1 MQIYKTPIADIRFN
15 LECFDFQGRVGS
27 LPGFEDYDLE
37 TVMAIIEGIGKF
49 CEKEFL
55 PLNASGDKEGVTWN
69 PETFEVTTPKG
80 FKKLYKKYMA
90 NGALGLSMDP
100 KYGGGGGPI
109 TIAVLMGE
117 IATATNK
124 SFSMCPGLSGGLIT
138 ALSAHASDEI
148 KDKYLPKLISG
159 EWAGT
164 MCLTEPQCGTD
175 LGLVS
180 TKAIPNDDGS
190 FNLTGTKIWI
200 TFGEHDLTD
209 NIVHLVLARLP
220 DAPEGI
226 KGISTFIV
234 PKFLDDGTRNPV
246 FCTGLEHKMGIH
258 ASPTCVISMEDA
270 KGWLVGTP
278 NKGMRSMF
286 VMMNHARLNV
296 GQEGVSFSEIAYQS
310 ALAYAKDRRQGRALN
325 PARSEKGAKA
335 DSIMVHPDVR
345 RMLLNIKSTTE
356 GMRGL
361 DVYVTLLLDIAHNHP
376 DEPERQRADDLVA
389 LLTPIIKS
397 YCSERGFENVSEAM
411 QVCGGA
417 GYTTDWPI
425 EQYLRDAR
433 IAMIYEGT
441 NHIQALDLVGRK
453 LPKGN
458 GRLVR
463 TFLDEIKEFCKANKG
478 DESLAEFIEPLKE
491 ASKLTGE
498 MTMLIGMQGMQ
509 DAEWAG
515 ATASNYLNVFALT
528 AIAYVWAR
536 QVAYA
541 QTLETAQAATKV
553 KTARYFFKHVLP
565 EVQGLAAIIKAG
577 KDAMMDFDVDEF

>member
-1 MQIYKTPIADIRFN
+1 VQIYKTPIADIRFN
-15 LECFDFQGRVGS
+15 LECFDFQGRVGD
-27 LPGFEDYDLE
+27 LAGFEDYDLE

-49 CEKEFL
+49 CENEFL
-55 PLNASGDKEGVTWN
+55 PLNGPGDKEGVSWDPVTH
-69 PETFEVTTPKG
+69 EVTTPKG
-80 FKKLYKKYMA
+80 FKELYKKYIA

-138 ALSAHASDEI
+138 ALSSHASDALKEQ
-148 KDKYLPKLISG
+148 YLPKLISG
-159 EWAGT
+159 EWSGT

-175 LGLVS
+175 LGLLT

-190 FNLTGTKIWI
+190 YNLTGTKVWI
-200 TFGEHDLTD
+200 TFGEHDLTE

-220 DAPEGI
+220 DAPEGV
-226 KGISTFIV
+226 KGISAFIV
-234 PKFLDDGTRNPV
+234 PKFLLDGTRNPV
-246 FCTGLEHKMGIH
+246 FCTGLEHKLGIH

-278 NKGMRSMF
+278 HKGMRSMF

-310 ALAYAKDRRQGRALN
+310 ALSYAKDRRQGRALN
-325 PARSEKGAKA
+325 PERREEGAKA
-335 DSIMVHPDVR
+335 DTILVHPDVR

-361 DVYVTLLLDIAHNHP
+361 DIYVTLMLDIAHHHT
-376 DEPERQRADDLVA
+376 DEAERQRADDLVA

-463 TFLDEIKEFCKANKG
+463 TFLDEIKDFCKANKG
-478 DESLAEFIEPLKE
+478 NEVMTEFLEPLKD

-528 AIAYVWAR
+528 AIAYIWAR
-536 QVAYA
+536 QVAHA
-541 QTLETAQAATKV
+541 QTLSTKQAATKV
-553 KTARYFFKHVLP
+553 KTARYYFKHVLP

-577 KDAMMDFDVDEF
+577 KAAMMDFDDDEF